1 MKQKICEY
9 FGWYIFRPYIDG
21 FLNMSSGDV
30 VLDGFEDVI
39 FISAP
44 PEIVHIKVRQ
54 RRSLEHGDADC
65 RSFKQCV

>member
-1 MKQKICEY
+1 
-9 FGWYIFRPYIDG
+9 
-21 FLNMSSGDV
+21 MSSGDV
-30 VLDGFEDVI
+30 VLDGSEDVI

-65 RSFKQCV
+65 IVRSKSVYTSD